1 MFKNK
6 FKPAHELRR
15 KISIITVCAL
25 LIATLCGSALL
36 GGCEKTPALSDDV
49 NSLVSG
55 VSGDKNGATGDNNSA
70 TGENSGDTAN
80 TESPAA
86 ENASGTKEP
95 NNVTGDNNNNNTTS
109 TPESESKA
117 PESAA
122 TDEKASNPQQQFKY
136 YIQKLDEYGKTVRQ
150 TDYSETKSKNSIVD
164 IDTSGRG
171 VATNTLVVIIM
182 HQYSHPV
189 DDEKYTKNDLWS
201 INDFKAMN
209 ATSVNCSLVWFGDQ
223 TNETIY
229 LVFDN
234 SSPEQVLEFGKELEN
249 YSCVKAVEYNQ
260 RGIPGA

>member
-25 LIATLCGSALL
+25 LVTVLCGSALL
-36 GGCEKTPALSDDV
+36 GGCKKTPAISNDV

-55 VSGDKNGATGDNNSA
+55 VSDDKNNSVV
-70 TGENSGDTAN
+70 GENSGDTVN
-80 TESPAA
+80 TDSQTN
-86 ENASGTKEP
+86 ENKEP
-95 NNVTGDNNNNNTTS
+95 GNVTGDNNNNTVS

-122 TDEKASNPQQQFKY
+122 TDDKASNPQLQFKY

-249 YSCVKAVEYNQ
+249 YSCVKEVKYNQ

>member
-25 LIATLCGSALL
+25 LVTVLCGSALL
-36 GGCEKTPALSDDV
+36 GGCKKTPAISNDV

-55 VSGDKNGATGDNNSA
+55 VSDDKNNSVV
-70 TGENSGDTAN
+70 GENSGDTVN
-80 TESPAA
+80 TDSQATETT
-86 ENASGTKEP
+86 SGSKEP
-95 NNVTGDNNNNNTTS
+95 GNVTGDNNTHNNNTVS

-122 TDEKASNPQQQFKY
+122 TDDKTSNPQQQFKY

-249 YSCVKAVEYNQ
+249 YSCVKEVKYNQ

>member
-25 LIATLCGSALL
+25 LVTVLCGSALL

-55 VSGDKNGATGDNNSA
+55 ISGDKNGATGDNNSA

-95 NNVTGDNNNNNTTS
+95 NNVTGDTNTVS

-249 YSCVKAVEYNQ
+249 YSCVKAVKYNQ